1 MTNMNLSEF
10 LRGVDHAAAKDD
22 RWLFIASLVVIGLFG
37 VWVVRY
43 FVKQHEQLIAD
54 HKQSR
59 ECYQES
65 LRGVV
70 AEQSATN
77 AKLVVCLDNNTK
89 VLEECRDELRLVR
102 MERKQSK
109 KMSRGEKCVWA
120 TLLAGALAFL
130 VACCERVLDAGPGV
144 QAGSDVD
151 QCAGGARVHEY
162 GGRSR
167 IRCRW

>member
-1 MTNMNLSEF
+1 MTNMNMSEF

-22 RWLFIASLVVIGLFG
+22 RWLFIASLVLLGLFG

-43 FVKQHEQLIAD
+43 FVKQHEQLLAD
-54 HKQSR
+54 HKESR

-89 VLEECRDELRLVR
+89 VLEQCRDELAC
-102 MERKQSK
+102 
-109 KMSRGEKCVWA
+109 SRRRTK
-120 TLLAGALAFL
+120 
-130 VACCERVLDAGPGV
+130 R
-144 QAGSDVD
+144 
-151 QCAGGARVHEY
+151 
-162 GGRSR
+162 
-167 IRCRW
+167 